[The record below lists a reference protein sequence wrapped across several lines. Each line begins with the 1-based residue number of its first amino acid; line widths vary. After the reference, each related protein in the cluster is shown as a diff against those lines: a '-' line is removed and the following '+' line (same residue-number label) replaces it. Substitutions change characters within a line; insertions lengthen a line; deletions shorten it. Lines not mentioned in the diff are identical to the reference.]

1 MPATLI
7 YRVKTIT
14 GASGAT
20 GATGAPTKG
29 APLTNLEID
38 NNFFNLTTEVDT
50 KLGATGY
57 NAADVLTKI
66 KTVDGAG
73 SGLDADLLDGIGPS
87 TGWTGASGATGFTP
101 SNIVA
106 RDALGNFTAGTITAN
121 LVGTV
126 TGSVS
131 GNAGTVTN
139 GVVTSGSYSNPTWI
153 TALAG
158 SKVTSIPNTS
168 LTNSTITING
178 NGVALG
184 GSVSILGT
192 AGTWTALQ
200 TFRDTT
206 FQLIDDADN
215 SKKLSFQVSNIGT
228 GLTRTLTAPNEDG
241 IISTQAYT
249 DALPTRANTYTALQ
263 TFRDTTL
270 SIVDEGDATKKLAFQ
285 LSGITTGNTRTL
297 TVPDASGTI
306 ALLASP
312 ALTGTPTAPTATA
325 GTNTTQLATTEFTK
339 TAIDNALPTVYVDG
353 MIVQTVNNRVDTKQ
367 TVAFTTA
374 GTLGSFITSLD
385 TIITPKYSTSKILVQ
400 MNLTYEVHWDSVFIL
415 YRNGV
420 QVGRNTLP
428 TLGATG
434 AANQVPAGSGIGYF
448 SGTWLPGHDGDN
460 NSTPWTKHFMFLDS
474 PGTTA
479 ATTYRLMIQSAGVGA
494 TTFYLNRSVASAGT
508 NIYETAGSTVLLQ
521 EIK

>member
-87 TGWTGASGATGFTP
+87 TGWTGASGATGFIP

-106 RDALGNFTAGTITAN
+106 RDAFGNFTAGTITAN

-200 TFRDTT
+200 TFTDTT
-206 FQLIDDADN
+206 FQLIDDGDN
-215 SKKLSFQVSNIGT
+215 SKKLSFQLSNILT
-228 GLTRTLTAPNEDG
+228 NTTRTLTAPDENG
-241 IISTQAYT
+241 IIATQAYT
-249 DALPTRANTYTALQ
+249 NLLPTRANTYTALQ

-270 SIVDEGDATKKLAFQ
+270 SIVDDGDATKKLAFQ

-297 TVPDASGTI
+297 TVPNASGTI
-306 ALLASP
+306 ALLDSP

-367 TVAFTTA
+367 AVTFAAPVIATP
-374 GTLGSFITSLD
+374 LLINGSFITSLD

-400 MNLTYEVHWDSVFIL
+400 MNLTYEVHWDTVFIL
-415 YRNGV
+415 YRDGNPI
-420 QVGRNTLP
+420 GRNTLD
-428 TLGATG
+428 L
-434 AANQVPAGSGIGYF
+434 NYW
-448 SGTWLPGHDGDN
+448 SGTWLPGHDADN
-460 NSTPWTKHFMFLDS
+460 ASTPWTNHFMFLDS

-479 ATTYRLMIQSAGVGA
+479 ATTYRLMIQSAGLAGTQA
-494 TTFYLNRSVASAGT
+494 ARTFYLNRSYSSVGAS
-508 NIYETAGSTVLLQ
+508 IYEVAGSTVLLQ